1 MWIVRLALERPR
13 TTAVL
18 AVLILLLGVL
28 SIFRMPTDIFPAIN
42 LPVISVIWSYGGLAP
57 QEMEQRVIRRSE
69 GAITTTVGN
78 IEHIES
84 QSLPGIGI
92 TKVYFQPG
100 TPIPEALAQIS
111 STTQSVIRSMPPG
124 ITPPLIL
131 QYDASDV
138 PIVQLALSSAT
149 LPMNEINDAAS
160 NEVRNKLVTV
170 PGASISPPFGGV
182 PRLVMVDL
190 DPQAMTAKGVT
201 AQDVAAGIA

>member
-18 AVLILLLGVL
+18 AVLMLLLGVL
-28 SIFRMPTDIFPAIN
+28 SIFRMPTDVFPAIN

-57 QEMEQRVIRRSE
+57 QEMEQRVVSLSE
-69 GAITTTVGN
+69 RAITTTVGN

-84 QSLPGIGI
+84 QSLPGIGVI
-92 TKVYFQPG
+92 KVYFQPG
-100 TPIPEALAQIS
+100 TTISQALAQIGA
-111 STTQSVIRSMPPG
+111 TTQGVIRTMPPG

-149 LPMNEINDAAS
+149 LPMNEISDAAS
-160 NEVRNKLVTV
+160 NTVRN
-170 PGASISPPFGGV
+170 
-182 PRLVMVDL
+182 
-190 DPQAMTAKGVT
+190 
-201 AQDVAAGIA
+201 